1 MTEATST
8 AAMASAPASVS
19 HAPAAP
25 VPPIGLREKHKRRTR
40 AAIRAAAMEL
50 FDANGYAQTTVA
62 QIAEAADVSHTTFFR
77 YFQSKEQVVISDDLD
92 DEWQAVLEAIPPGLG
107 RFDLLRAMVRGLVEL
122 VLADD
127 WASDPARMKLIQ
139 SEPALLLVN
148 QIESDRA
155 ISEAADFIADYLGV
169 ERDNPRLRVFIAGGR
184 RHDVPHRQR
193 HRGRARRQIPRD
205 ASRGDRPAGAGPTAV
220 SSRATQTCRVRWSL
234 RRACV
239 PLRRD

>member
-1 MTEATST
+1 M
-8 AAMASAPASVS
+8 
-19 HAPAAP
+19 
-25 VPPIGLREKHKRRTR
+25 
-40 AAIRAAAMEL
+40 
-50 FDANGYAQTTVA
+50 
-62 QIAEAADVSHTTFFR
+62 
-77 YFQSKEQVVISDDLD
+77 VISEDLD

-169 ERDNPRLRVFIAGGR
+169 ERDNPRLRVFIAAVGGMMF
-184 RHDVPHRQR
+184 HIANGTEDVRD
-193 HRGRARRQIPRD
+193 GRFLETLLEAIDLLEQ
-205 ASRGDRPAGAGPTAV
+205 G
-220 SSRATQTCRVRWSL
+220 L
-234 RRACV
+234 
-239 PLRRD
+239 PL

>member
-8 AAMASAPASVS
+8 AAMATAPASVS
-19 HAPAAP
+19 HAPDAP
-25 VPPIGLREKHKRRTR
+25 VRPIGLREKHKRRTR

-92 DEWQAVLEAIPPGLG
+92 DEWQAVLTAIPPGLG
-107 RFDLLRAMVRGLVEL
+107 RLDLLRAMVRGLVEL
-122 VLADD
+122 VIADD

-169 ERDNPRLRVFIAGGR
+169 ERDNPRLRVFIAAVGGMMFHIANGTENVR
-184 RHDVPHRQR
+184 D
-193 HRGRARRQIPRD
+193 GRFLE
-205 ASRGDRPAGAGPTAV
+205 
-220 SSRATQTCRVRWSL
+220 SL
-234 RRACV
+234 LEAIDLLEQGL
-239 PLRRD
+239 PL